1 MWYDNTNFD
10 AARAAAGKGGQR
22 VKQRLKTIALC
33 VMVLAVVVFAVFAV
47 TYRLDMLPDVS
58 HPVQPAQTTVPRT
71 TYVEKQTRDY
81 LPTDAVVRPVGRTLY
96 YDNVRW
102 FSLSGCG
109 AEFSCVADWA
119 QLTLT
124 VAQSYAVVRNHRP
137 RVAVFVNGT
146 LADERVLDSAEET
159 IEIDLSDI
167 EGEAV
172 VKLIKLTESMYS
184 CVGLTG
190 IRVYAA
196 ADVTPT
202 PQPDML
208 LEFIGD
214 SITAGYGLD
223 ATSAYGQFS
232 TRTENYMGTY
242 AYLTGEALG
251 AESYAVAY
259 SGYGVLS
266 AYTDNGVI
274 RPDYVLSKRYN
285 KTLTNLILPAE
296 VSDEWTFTSLRP
308 TMIVIN
314 LGTNDASYCYT
325 AERRAAFVTAY
336 RNLLVQV
343 RMCNPGVPIICV
355 LGDMNNSLYPYITQ
369 AAAEYQAETGDPLV
383 TCTSLSFE
391 MERLGSTTDG
401 HPNRD
406 SNALAAQT
414 LTTFLWQTALSLQ

>member
-1 MWYDNTNFD
+1 M
-10 AARAAAGKGGQR
+10 QR
-22 VKQRLKTIALC
+22 RIKWILFSVLI
-33 VMVLAVVVFAVFAV
+33 LAVAVFAAV
-47 TYRLDMLPDVS
+47 CLTRDVDMLQDVS
-58 HPVQPAQTTVPRT
+58 RFFRPEQTTQARE
-71 TYVEKQTRDY
+71 TYGWKEEREFRA
-81 LPTDAVVRPVGRTLY
+81 TDDVVRPVGRTLY

-119 QLTLT
+119 ELTLT
-124 VAQSYAVVRNHRP
+124 VGNSYGVNYSHRP
-137 RVAVFVNGT
+137 RIAVFVNGT
-146 LADERVLDSAEET
+146 LTDEEILDDAETT
-159 IEIDLSDI
+159 IRIDLSDV

-184 CVGLTG
+184 SVGLSA
-190 IRVYAA
+190 IRAYTDCAVI
-196 ADVTPT
+196 PT

-223 ATSAYGQFS
+223 AESAYSSFS

-251 AESYAVAY
+251 AESYAVAF

-266 AYTDNGVI
+266 AFTDNGVI
-274 RPDYVLSKRYN
+274 RPDYVLSKRYG
-285 KTLTNLILPAE
+285 KTLTNLILPSD
-296 VSDEWTFTSLRP
+296 VSDDWDFVSPKP

-325 AERRAAFVTAY
+325 FERRAAFVTAY
-336 RNLLVQV
+336 RELLTQV
-343 RMCNPGVPIICV
+343 RICNPGVPIICV
-355 LGDMNNSLYPYITQ
+355 LGDMNNSMYPYITQ
-369 AAAEYQAETGDPLV
+369 AAQEYYAETGDALV
-383 TCTSLSFE
+383 ACTSLSFE

-401 HPNRD
+401 HPNRA
-406 SNALAAQT
+406 SNELAAQS
-414 LTTFLWQTALSLQ
+414 LTTFLWQTALEIQ